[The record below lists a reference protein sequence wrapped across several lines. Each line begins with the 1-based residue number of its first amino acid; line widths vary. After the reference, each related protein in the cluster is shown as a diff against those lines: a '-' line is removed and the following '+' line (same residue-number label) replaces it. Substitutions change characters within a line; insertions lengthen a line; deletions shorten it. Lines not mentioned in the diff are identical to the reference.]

1 MEPVSERRWRIR
13 KAAAGAVERLMAE
26 CGLSRCTALLL
37 ANRGLAEPPLASRFL
52 SATLADFHDPLLMRG
67 MAAGVERLAA
77 ALRSGERVCVY
88 GDYDVDGV
96 TSVALLISFFR
107 AIGLDCFYHI
117 PNRLE
122 EGYGLAA
129 EGIRSVHQRG
139 ATVIVSVD
147 CGISAVAEAS
157 LCATLGID
165 LIVTDHHMPG
175 ATIPSAWAVINPLQ
189 QGCLFP
195 FKGLAGVGIAFNLAV
210 ALRGRLR
217 ADGHFA
223 GKEMPNLRRSLDLVA
238 LGTVADMVPLIDENR
253 IFVKYGLQELSASG
267 RVGIRALKQ
276 VAGVDAEVSCGA
288 VGFRLAPRLNAAGR
302 LEDAALGVELLLTDD
317 PTKAAAMAAELDA
330 SNAVRQAVEQEILRD
345 AISQVRGNQGMR
357 GNKSIVLASAEW
369 HPGVI
374 GIVASRLVEM
384 FHRPTILIALQ
395 NGNGKGSGRSIS
407 GFHLY
412 DALGACADHLLKFG
426 GHRHAAGLAIDEAT
440 LAAFV
445 ERFEEVASGLL
456 TAEDLQPELT
466 IDAELAPAEVS
477 LDLAA
482 EIGRLEPFGLGN
494 PEPLFVM
501 YGVQVVEQR
510 ILKER
515 HLKLKLKAGASAFDA
530 IGFNMAGVKGL
541 AGSVDVVFA
550 VQENVWNGK
559 KSVQL
564 RLKDLREARD
574 EVPGSRL

>member
-13 KAAAGAVERLMAE
+13 KAAAGAVEKLMAE

-37 ANRGLAEPPLASRFL
+37 ANRGLAEPALASQFL
-52 SATLADFHDPLLMRG
+52 SATLADLHDPLLMRG

-77 ALRSGERVCVY
+77 AVRNGERVCVY

-107 AIGLDCFYHI
+107 AVGLDCFYHI

-139 ATVIVSVD
+139 ASVIVSVD

-175 ATIPSAWAVINPLQ
+175 ATLPGAFAVINPLQ
-189 QGCLFP
+189 PECPFP

-217 ADGHFA
+217 ADGHFVEE
-223 GKEMPNLRRSLDLVA
+223 EMPNLRRCLDLVA
-238 LGTVADMVPLIDENR
+238 LGTIADVVPLIDENR
-253 IFVKYGLQELSASG
+253 IFVKYGLQELSAPT
-267 RVGIRALKQ
+267 RVGIRALNQ
-276 VAGVDAEVSCGA
+276 VAGVGTEVSCGA

-330 SNAVRQAVEQEILRD
+330 SNAERQAVEQEILRD
-345 AISQVRGNQGMR
+345 AVSQVRGNQGMR

-456 TAEDLQPELT
+456 TAEDLQPELN

-477 LDLAA
+477 LGLAA
-482 EIGRLEPFGLGN
+482 EISRLEPFGLGN

-515 HLKLKLKAGASAFDA
+515 HLKLKLKAGASTFDA
-530 IGFNMAGVKGL
+530 IGFNMAGVKAL
-541 AGSVDVVFA
+541 AGSIDAVFA

-564 RLKDLREARD
+564 RLKDLREAGNR
-574 EVPGSRL
+574 EA